1 MAEGMVGGMFS
12 TATNLMQMGLNYKQN
27 AQLMAQQKELNEQ
40 MRHDAHNAYTIA
52 TADRLRAGLSPI
64 DGQPAQVANMTTAQQ
79 SPYSDLSKLGEGIQS
94 AISQEMQND
103 LNKSTMS
110 VNNSVASKNYAETLM
125 QTEQMMDYINLRRER
140 LEAKRAEYN
149 NIKDKGSSEAQQIK
163 NQLEIQE
170 KELQKMT
177 AQIDNMRSQ
186 TARNI
191 WDLNWYSTVN
201 LPVGT
206 SINERTLSAGLAK
219 NIAEQSNAKEADR
232 YRVEYENKIKQDQD
246 KQGRV
251 MYQEYLSRYDTQ
263 KKELDTLVYKGVL
276 TRDQAREKLGKRLSY
291 NEWKKWY
298 Y

>member
-1 MAEGMVGGMFS
+1 MAEGLVGGMFS
-12 TATNLMQMGLNYKQN
+12 TATNLMQLGLNYKQN

-64 DGQPAQVANMTTAQQ
+64 DGQPAQVANMNAAQQ
-79 SPYSDLSKLGEGIQS
+79 SPYSDLSKVGEGIQN

-125 QTEQMMDYINLRRER
+125 AQEQMMDYINLRRER
-140 LEAKRAEYN
+140 LDAKRAEYN

-163 NQLEIQE
+163 NQLDIQE
-170 KELQKMT
+170 KELQKMI

-206 SINERTLSAGLAK
+206 PINERTLSAC
-219 NIAEQSNAKEADR
+219 
-232 YRVEYENKIKQDQD
+232 
-246 KQGRV
+246 
-251 MYQEYLSRYDTQ
+251 
-263 KKELDTLVYKGVL
+263 
-276 TRDQAREKLGKRLSY
+276 LGQP
-291 NEWKKWY
+291 
-298 Y
+298 